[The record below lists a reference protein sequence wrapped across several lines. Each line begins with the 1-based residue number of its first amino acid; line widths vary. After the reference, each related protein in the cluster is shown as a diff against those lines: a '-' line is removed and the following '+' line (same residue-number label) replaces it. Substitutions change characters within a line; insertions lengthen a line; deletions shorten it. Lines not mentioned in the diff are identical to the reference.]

1 MVPCSLRGASAYG
14 CSYVSRVV
22 RVEGQLEV
30 VQGCGKVVDIESE
43 GDKGDQT
50 IQGHPSPHATT
61 R

>member
-1 MVPCSLRGASAYG
+1 MG